1 MDKQELLAEMQA
13 GRGKLEGVL
22 AGLSEPQMLEPA
34 LFGTWSI
41 KDWLGH
47 LEYWER
53 RVAEIYL
60 ALRDGRQVPLS
71 GYATVDEL
79 NNSVYAANR
88 DRPLAEVRRDEENA
102 YSSLRVMVENA
113 PEADMSDPQRF
124 AWTNGQPFGEWI
136 AGNSYGHYEEHWPDL
151 VAWLN
156 KPS

>member
-1 MDKQELLAEMQA
+1 MEKQELLVEMRA
-13 GRGKLEGVL
+13 GRRRLEDVL
-22 AGLSEPQMLEPA
+22 ASLSEQEMLEPA

-53 RVAEIYL
+53 RVAVIYL
-60 ALRDGRQVPLS
+60 ALREGKPVPPS

-88 DRPLAEVRRDEENA
+88 DRPLMEVRRDEANT
-102 YSSLRVMVENA
+102 YQSLLVMVENA
-113 PEADMSDPQRF
+113 PEADRSDRQHF
-124 AWTNGQPFGEWI
+124 AWTTGQPFSEWI

-151 VAWLN
+151 VSWLN
-156 KPS
+156 KHS

>member
-1 MDKQELLAEMQA
+1 MDKRELLAEMQA
-13 GRGKLEGVL
+13 GREKLEGVL
-22 AGLSEPQMLEPA
+22 AGLTEQQMQVPA
-34 LFGTWSI
+34 LFDTWSI

-79 NNSVYAANR
+79 NNSVYAAAR

-102 YSSLRVMVENA
+102 YHSLLVMVENA
-113 PEADMSDPQRF
+113 SEADMSGPQRF
-124 AWTNGQPFGEWI
+124 AWTNGQPFSEWI

-156 KPS
+156 KI

>member
-13 GRGKLEGVL
+13 GRGRLEEVL
-22 AGLSEPQMLEPA
+22 AGLSEAQMLEPA
-34 LFGTWSI
+34 LFDSWSI

-60 ALRDGRQVPLS
+60 ALRDGRQVPFS

-88 DRPLAEVRRDEENA
+88 DRPLAEVRRDEANA
-102 YSSLRVMVENA
+102 YQSLLVLVENA
-113 PEADMSDPQRF
+113 PTADMADPKRF
-124 AWTNGQPFGEWI
+124 AWTNGQPFSEWI

-151 VAWLN
+151 KAWLN
-156 KPS
+156 KLA

>member
-1 MDKQELLAEMQA
+1 MDKQALLAEMQA
-13 GRGKLEGVL
+13 GRQRLEDVL
-22 AGLSEPQMLEPA
+22 ARLSEQQMLEPA

-53 RVAEIYL
+53 RAAEIYL
-60 ALRDGRQVPLS
+60 ALREGKPVPPS

-102 YSSLRVMVENA
+102 YRSLLVMVENA

-124 AWTNGQPFGEWI
+124 AWSNGQPFSEWI

-156 KPS
+156 KRP